1 MSRHL
6 NPHIPVLIAILLAIF
21 MTFMGQQHLSDEAL
35 GEGCRVTPHGHVY
48 CLGPGEPTTEEDAA
62 ERRK

>member
-1 MSRHL
+1 MSTHRNL
-6 NPHIPVLIAILLAIF
+6 HIPVLVAILLAIF
-21 MTFMGQQHLSDEAL
+21 MTFMGRQYLSDEAL

-48 CLGPGEPTTEEDAA
+48 CLRPEPTAEEDAA

>member
-1 MSRHL
+1 MSTHRNL
-6 NPHIPVLIAILLAIF
+6 HIPVLVAILLAIF
-21 MTFMGQQHLSDEAL
+21 MAFMGQQYLSDEEL

-48 CLGPGEPTTEEDAA
+48 CLEPAGITTEEDAA